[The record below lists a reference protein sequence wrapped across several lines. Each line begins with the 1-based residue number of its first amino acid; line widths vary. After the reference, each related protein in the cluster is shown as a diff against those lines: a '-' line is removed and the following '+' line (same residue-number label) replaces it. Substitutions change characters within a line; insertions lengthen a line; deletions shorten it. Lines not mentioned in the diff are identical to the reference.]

1 MRKSI
6 PRIKE
11 FPDDGRIWRVDWF
24 GGIERNY
31 MVPTEPKIQLII
43 SPLLDGVTDY
53 AASSAVN
60 HEERRTISI
69 GVGQLPLVT
78 IGSLWLNRRC
88 LIETAGKDKIFHN
101 LIIAPDTVRLVKS
114 DTKVDGQPLILKRFH
129 QIGAGL
135 AANCLAIKWR
145 DDPYGIIVPIAEI
158 IRFYYATSTDMSKA
172 IFAGDFRHDLGSIVN
187 PAECAFIE
195 QEKRCLLKLRKEFA
209 DADAW
214 IVGRILNSKE
224 AFAGATLVHDSM
236 IKEAVQNKSRLY
248 PETAFPFIGLTNL
261 RARVKPM
268 RTPDD
273 SGWRYI
279 VFALEHCTGPF
290 PFNAITCDRDN
301 SNLRPEKG
309 EDDLADDQKKPAFP
323 AKPDSGKNIT
333 DGELQSDNEPSNNVQ
348 SAVVTLPED
357 RFGALSSIEL
367 EKPEKEMCHYISANT
382 VRPLALPTDI
392 LGTGDGTYSDNGV
405 TPTVVDTERVRQIP
419 LPVSFEN
426 FEAMIQYLDEL
437 PGYQARIRPIKDSIA
452 HIPLT
457 KPRWTRQW
465 SYLDSGRKI
474 KRAVVIADVIH
485 KQQVYSLIEFQ
496 WREGEAFKL
505 ALMSLPSRVR
515 LSDELI
521 NKLLYILAKKN
532 GRWENAKPLPANLR
546 LVTLKHTWPSVEVY
560 AEAVTS
566 KIKNGNNI

>member
-1 MRKSI
+1 
-6 PRIKE
+6 
-11 FPDDGRIWRVDWF
+11 
-24 GGIERNY
+24 

-43 SPLLDGVTDY
+43 SPLLDGATDY

-101 LIIAPDTVRLVKS
+101 LTISPDTVRLVKS
-114 DTKVDGQPLILKRFH
+114 DAKVDGHPLILKRFH

-145 DDPYGIIVPIAEI
+145 DDPYGIIVPVAEI
-158 IRFYYATSTDMSKA
+158 IRFYYATSTDLAKV

-187 PAECAFIE
+187 PAECGFNE

-214 IVGRILNSKE
+214 IIGRILNNQE

-236 IKEAVQNKSRLY
+236 IKEAVQNKPRLY
-248 PETAFPFIGLTNL
+248 PKAAFPFIGSTNL
-261 RARVKPM
+261 RVRVKPI

-309 EDDLADDQKKPAFP
+309 EDLPDDQKKPAFP
-323 AKPDSGKNIT
+323 AKPASGKNIT

-348 SAVVTLPED
+348 SAVITLPED
-357 RFGALSSIEL
+357 RFGALSSMEL
-367 EKPEKEMCHYISANT
+367 EKPEKEMCHYISADT
-382 VRPLALPTDI
+382 VRPLALPTDV

-405 TPTVVDTERVRQIP
+405 TPTEVETERVRQAP

-426 FEAMIQYLDEL
+426 FEAMIRHLNEL

-465 SYLDSGRKI
+465 SYLDSERKLR
-474 KRAVVIADVIH
+474 RAVAIADVTH
-485 KQQVYSLIEFQ
+485 KLQTYSLIEFQ
-496 WREGEAFKL
+496 WRDGEAFKL
-505 ALMSLPSRVR
+505 ALISLPSGVR

-532 GRWENAKPLPANLR
+532 GRWENAKPLPADTR
-546 LVTLKHTWPSVEVY
+546 LATLKHTWPCVEAY

>member
-24 GGIERNY
+24 GGVERNQ

-43 SPLLDGVTDY
+43 SPLLEGVTDY

-88 LIETAGKDKIFHN
+88 LVETAGKDKIFHN
-101 LIIAPDTVRLVKS
+101 LSITPDTVRLIKS
-114 DTKVDGQPLILKRFH
+114 DAKVDGQPLILKRFH
-129 QIGAGL
+129 QIGPGL

-158 IRFYYATSTDMSKA
+158 IRFYYATSTDLAKA

-195 QEKRCLLKLRKEFA
+195 QDKRSLLKLRKEFA

-214 IVGRILNSKE
+214 IIGRILNNQE

-236 IKEAVQNKSRLY
+236 IKEAVQNKPRLY
-248 PETAFPFIGLTNL
+248 PEAALPFIGSTNL

-301 SNLRPEKG
+301 SNLRPEKS
-309 EDDLADDQKKPAFP
+309 EDDLPDDQKKPAFP

-357 RFGALSSIEL
+357 RFGALSSMEL
-367 EKPEKEMCHYISANT
+367 EKPEKEMCHYISADT
-382 VRPLALPTDI
+382 VRPLALPTDV
-392 LGTGDGTYSDNGV
+392 LGTGDGTYSHNEV
-405 TPTVVDTERVRQIP
+405 TPTTVETERVRQTP

-426 FEAMIQYLDEL
+426 FEAMIRYLDEL

-457 KPRWTRQW
+457 KPRWSRQW
-465 SYLDSGRKI
+465 SYLDSGRKLR
-474 KRAVVIADVIH
+474 RAVVIADVVH

-496 WREGEAFKL
+496 WREGESFKL
-505 ALMSLPSRVR
+505 ALTSLTSGMRMN
-515 LSDELI
+515 DELLYM
-521 NKLLYILAKKN
+521 LLHVLAKKE
-532 GRWENAKPLPANLR
+532 GRWEKAAPLLTN
-546 LVTLKHTWPSVEVY
+546 VFIITLKHTWPCVEAY
-560 AEAVTS
+560 ADAVVS
-566 KIKNGNNI
+566 KITK

>member
-1 MRKSI
+1 MRKAI

-24 GGIERNY
+24 GGVERNH
-31 MVPTEPKIQLII
+31 MVPSEPKIQLII

-78 IGSLWLNRRC
+78 IGSLWLSRRC
-88 LIETAGKDKIFHN
+88 LVETAGKDKIFHS
-101 LIIAPDTVRLVKS
+101 LAITPDTVRLVKS

-129 QIGAGL
+129 QIGPGL

-145 DDPYGIIVPIAEI
+145 DDPYGIIVPVAEI
-158 IRFYYATSTDMSKA
+158 IRFYYATSTDMAKA

-214 IVGRILNSKE
+214 IIGRILNNRE

-236 IKEAVQNKSRLY
+236 IKEAVQNKPRLY
-248 PETAFPFIGLTNL
+248 PEAIFPFVGSTNL

-273 SGWRYI
+273 SSWRYI

-309 EDDLADDQKKPAFP
+309 EDDLPYDQKKPAFP
-323 AKPDSGKNIT
+323 TKPDSGKNMT
-333 DGELQSDNEPSNNVQ
+333 DGELQSDNEPSNNMQ

-357 RFGALSSIEL
+357 RFGALSSMEL
-367 EKPEKEMCHYISANT
+367 EKPEKEMCHYISADA
-382 VRPLALPTDI
+382 VRPLALPTDV
-392 LGTGDGTYSDNGV
+392 LGTGDGAYSDNGV
-405 TPTVVDTERVRQIP
+405 TPTTVETERVRQTP

-426 FEAMIQYLDEL
+426 FEAMIRYLDEL
-437 PGYQARIRPIKDSIA
+437 PGYQARIRPTKDSIA

-465 SYLDSGRKI
+465 SYLNSGRKI

-505 ALMSLPSRVR
+505 ALMSLPSGVR

-521 NKLLYILAKKN
+521 NKLLYILAKQN
-532 GRWENAKPLPANLR
+532 GRWENAKPLPADTR
-546 LVTLKHTWPSVEVY
+546 LATLKHTWPCVGAY
-560 AEAVTS
+560 ADAVLA
-566 KIKNGNNI
+566 KISMKKS

>member
-1 MRKSI
+1 MRKAI

-24 GGIERNY
+24 GGVERNH
-31 MVPTEPKIQLII
+31 MVPTEPNIQLII

-88 LIETAGKDKIFHN
+88 LVETAGKDKIFHN
-101 LIIAPDTVRLVKS
+101 LTISPDTVRLVKS
-114 DTKVDGQPLILKRFH
+114 DAKVDGHPLILKRFH
-129 QIGAGL
+129 QIGPGL

-158 IRFYYATSTDMSKA
+158 IRFYYATSTDLTKA

-187 PAECAFIE
+187 PAECAFIA

-214 IVGRILNSKE
+214 IIGRILNNQE
-224 AFAGATLVHDSM
+224 AFAGANLVHDSM
-236 IKEAVQNKSRLY
+236 IKEAVQNKPRLY
-248 PETAFPFIGLTNL
+248 PESAFPFIGSTNL

-290 PFNAITCDRDN
+290 AFNAITCDRDN

-309 EDDLADDQKKPAFP
+309 EDLPDDQKKPAFP
-323 AKPDSGKNIT
+323 AKPDSGKNMT

-357 RFGALSSIEL
+357 RFGALASMEL
-367 EKPEKEMCHYISANT
+367 EKPEKEMCHYISADT
-382 VRPLALPTDI
+382 VRPLALPTDV

-405 TPTVVDTERVRQIP
+405 TPTAVETERVRQTP

-426 FEAMIQYLDEL
+426 FEAMIRYLDEL

-457 KPRWTRQW
+457 KPRWTRQ
-465 SYLDSGRKI
+465 
-474 KRAVVIADVIH
+474 
-485 KQQVYSLIEFQ
+485 
-496 WREGEAFKL
+496 
-505 ALMSLPSRVR
+505 
-515 LSDELI
+515 
-521 NKLLYILAKKN
+521 
-532 GRWENAKPLPANLR
+532 
-546 LVTLKHTWPSVEVY
+546 
-560 AEAVTS
+560 
-566 KIKNGNNI
+566 